1 MPLATLGFVTETA
14 PAPPSLSE
22 NVLDLTEGNL
32 ALFEEESLSQSEKKW
47 FADLGAQRGSVF
59 THSSDPLDLR
69 FMQTNNQEPE
79 RETRR
84 DSRSRPRQ
92 EPETL
97 PRRDSVDSDKIRRK
111 EVRKIGEILKTEL
124 RRRGEVRDEIRDA
137 PREAAAEDK
146 VRHWPASGS
155 YPLSTS
161 SNHVTGQ
168 DDMWSSPPSSNGR
181 SPKYIQQ
188 QRLKREPRVYMEER
202 PRMQRRVTDFAG
214 IWPRQTWAQQYYCQI
229 WTHIVV
235 YCG

>member
-92 EPETL
+92 EPEPL
-97 PRRDSVDSDKIRRK
+97 PRRDSVDSDKIRHK
-111 EVRKIGEILKTEL
+111 EEVRK
-124 RRRGEVRDEIRDA
+124 
-137 PREAAAEDK
+137 
-146 VRHWPASGS
+146 
-155 YPLSTS
+155 
-161 SNHVTGQ
+161 
-168 DDMWSSPPSSNGR
+168 SPPSSNGR

-188 QRLKREPRVYMEER
+188 QRLQREPRVYMEER
-202 PRMQRRVTDFAG
+202 PRMQRHHHHSRDGEQLF
-214 IWPRQTWAQQYYCQI
+214 
-229 WTHIVV
+229 
-235 YCG
+235 